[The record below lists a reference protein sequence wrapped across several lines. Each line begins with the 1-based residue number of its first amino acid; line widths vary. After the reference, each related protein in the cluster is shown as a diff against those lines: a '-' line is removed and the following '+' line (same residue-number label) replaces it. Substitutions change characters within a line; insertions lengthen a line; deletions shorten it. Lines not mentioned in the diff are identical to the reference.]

1 MNDQPFFALSSYHVG
16 MALVGA
22 GIIAAF
28 WLREPAAST
37 LLILFGIAIDLILPD
52 VAKGL
57 APPRRA
63 EVLGAGQRAGR
74 DHRLV
79 RDRRTRRI
87 VRHLCTAPDKHNEYV
102 SPFALP

>member
-28 WLREPAAST
+28 WLPRFLSGREPAAST
-37 LLILFGIAIDLILPD
+37 LLILFGIAIYRILPD

-57 APPRRA
+57 DPRAAPKFWELASELAVIFASSGLIGIER
-63 EVLGAGQRAGR
+63 
-74 DHRLV
+74 
-79 RDRRTRRI
+79 
-87 VRHLCTAPDKHNEYV
+87 
-102 SPFALP
+102 PFT